1 MNKVLNCLKRKT
13 WKTNVTKLTT
23 DDFETSTSTGIS
35 KYSSTTKHA
44 KSTETRGRKTHRI
57 ISNFI
62 SKTLQQWSCMVWVS
76 ESYEEKESKMDNDD
90 QISVE
95 QPVTGVSA
103 CQSNSEQRKRIAW
116 AQDTLWK
123 RPKAA
128 KGSRTTPGGTKK
140 SCSSKQSDI
149 EKFNIFGSSSS
160 SESDDLMIMDLSD
173 YSDYE
178 IGVEERNSIPHHDRW
193 TGY

>member
-35 KYSSTTKHA
+35 NNSSTTKHA

-62 SKTLQQWSCMVWVS
+62 SKTLQQWSCIVCVS
-76 ESYEEKESKMDNDD
+76 ESYEEKESKMVKDD

-103 CQSNSEQRKRIAW
+103 CQSNSEQRKRLAW

-128 KGSRTTPGGTKK
+128 KGCLPHNPRRNNKNRVVQNNPILK
-140 SCSSKQSDI
+140 SLTSSAAAAAVALNLTI
-149 EKFNIFGSSSS
+149 
-160 SESDDLMIMDLSD
+160 
-173 YSDYE
+173 
-178 IGVEERNSIPHHDRW
+178 
-193 TGY
+193 